1 MTTFKK
7 YILGSAFALTLLLQL
22 SCKKEFLEIE
32 PKGQKILQTT
42 NDYEQVL
49 NISNISTFLP
59 ANIYMGDEMAAME
72 SFFNELPIRMQRLFR
87 YDDRIYDA
95 AATPD
100 EFSSANSNEAIYIRR
115 LYVFNKVINNVMDSE
130 GGTEAQ
136 KIAVRSEARVL
147 RAICNFMFLSD
158 FSKPY
163 NAATASTDLGI
174 PDVTKS
180 DVTQTNFARLSQKEN
195 YDLMIK
201 DITEAIPNLG
211 VLTHRRKI
219 SKLTAYTF
227 LARIYFAMN
236 DYTAAKTNLD
246 LAFLEIPKA
255 NIPLALYDYNIVLNP
270 AGGPQSWL
278 PHSGFTYSGNKPQ
291 VINDTETIFNID
303 ASRTLLS
310 APNTFVLSDRTVALF
325 DPADKRLNKSDPMD
339 FDWAFT
345 YPKDMRRPQFTF
357 LTEDVGPVLPDLYL
371 MRAEARARTNDLTG
385 AVQDVQ
391 ALRVK
396 RTSATAAPVPTSIA
410 GNQQALVR
418 FILDE
423 RIRELFY
430 TGARWLDM
438 RRLSQDPI
446 YKDHVKYSHDLFNDA
461 GDVVKSFT
469 LKPER
474 FALKFGEVVLGTS
487 KGLQENP

>member
-32 PKGQKILQTT
+32 PKGQKILTTT

-49 NISNISTFLP
+49 NISNIQSILP
-59 ANIYMGDEMAAME
+59 SNVYMGDEMAAMQ
-72 SFFNELPIRMQRLFR
+72 SFYSQLPIRMQRLFK
-87 YDDRIYDA
+87 YEDRIYDA
-95 AATPD
+95 GATPD
-100 EFSSANSNEAIYIRR
+100 EFSAASTYQGSYIRR

-130 GGTEAQ
+130 GGTEGQ
-136 KIAVRSEARVL
+136 KTAIRSEARVL

-163 NAATASTDLGI
+163 NSSSATTDLGI
-174 PDVTKS
+174 PDLTKS
-180 DVTQTNFARLSQKEN
+180 DVNQTNFVRLSQKEN

-236 DYTAAKTNLD
+236 NYTAAKTNLD

-255 NIPLALYDYNIVLNP
+255 NIPLALYDYNVVLDP
-270 AGGPQSWL
+270 AGGPLSWL
-278 PHSGFTYSGNKPQ
+278 PHTGFGYSATKPQ
-291 VINDTETIFNID
+291 VSNDTETIFNID
-303 ASRTLLS
+303 ATKTLFP

-345 YPKDMRRPQFTF
+345 YPKNMRRPQFTF
-357 LTEDVGPVLPDLYL
+357 SDDAGPVLPDLYL
-371 MRAEARARTNDLTG
+371 MRAEARARANDLTG

-391 ALRVK
+391 TLRAK
-396 RTSATAAPVPTSIA
+396 RTSATAAPVPPGIA
-410 GNQQALVR
+410 GDQQALVR

-423 RIRELFY
+423 RIRELCY

-446 YKDHVKYSHDLFNDA
+446 YKDHVKYSHDLFDDA
-461 GDVVKSFT
+461 GNIVQSFT